1 MRRPLWISTLD
12 DLHRVLP
19 HLERCQLLGVDT
31 ESNGLHAYREQVCLI
46 QISTEDDDYL
56 IDPLALND
64 LSPLGGLFAD
74 PRIEKVFHAAEY
86 DLICL
91 KRDFGFLF
99 VNLFDTM
106 LAGRIL
112 GRSATGLGA
121 MLEWEFGI
129 TVDKHCQRADWR
141 QRPLPHQLITYA
153 QMDTRYLIP
162 LRHRL
167 REELLQCGRFPL
179 AEEDFRRMCLT
190 QVPKGSNNE
199 NGFWRVAGGHTISPT
214 QASVLQQL
222 YDYRE
227 RVAKMQDRP
236 VFKVLSNQTLLQI
249 AKICPQ
255 KTIDLAQICHLTPR
269 QISMYGQ
276 QLLDAVSRG
285 LSSKPPQRPVAP
297 RQNDDFLHRM
307 DVLRSWRKT
316 VAKQMG
322 VESDV
327 ILPREILERIAR
339 HFPRNAQE
347 LEALMEHTPWRFKQY
362 GEQILQTLGVKED

>member
-1 MRRPLWISTLD
+1 MRRPLWISTPD

-19 HLERCQLLGVDT
+19 HLQRSQILGVDT

-56 IDPLALND
+56 IDPIALKN
-64 LSPLGGLFAD
+64 LSPLGDLFAD

-91 KRDFGFLF
+91 KRDFGFLV

-141 QRPLPHQLITYA
+141 QRPLPHQLVTYA
-153 QMDTRYLIP
+153 QMDTHYLIA

-167 REELLQCGRFPL
+167 REELLRCGRLPL

-190 QVPKGSNNE
+190 QAPKGSNGE
-199 NGFWRVAGGHTISPT
+199 NGFWRIAGAHTISPP

-227 RVAKMQDRP
+227 RVARAEDRP
-236 VFKVLSNQTLLQI
+236 VFKVLSNETLLQI
-249 AKICPQ
+249 AKTCPQ
-255 KTIDLAQICHLTPR
+255 KTTDLAQVCRLTPR
-269 QISMYGQ
+269 QISMHGQ
-276 QLLDAVSRG
+276 NLLEAVNRG
-285 LSSKPPQRPVAP
+285 LSSKPLQRPAAP
-297 RQNDDFLHRM
+297 RQNEDFLHRM
-307 DVLRSWRKT
+307 DVLRSWRKG
-316 VAKQMG
+316 AARQMG

-327 ILPREILERIAR
+327 VLPRDILEKIA
-339 HFPRNAQE
+339 HQFPHNAQE

-362 GEQILQTLGVKED
+362 GEQILRALGVQED

>member
-1 MRRPLWISTLD
+1 MRRPLWISTPD
-12 DLHRVLP
+12 DLHRVVP
-19 HLERCQLLGVDT
+19 HLARCQLLGVDT

-153 QMDTRYLIP
+153 QMDTHYLIP
-162 LRHRL
+162 LRHQL
-167 REELLQCGRFPL
+167 REELIQCGRLQL

-190 QVPKGSNNE
+190 QVPKGNNGE
-199 NGFWRVAGGHTISPT
+199 NGFWRVAGGHTISPM

-227 RVAKMQDRP
+227 RVARMEDRP

-249 AKICPQ
+249 AKTCPQ
-255 KTIDLAQICHLTPR
+255 KTTDLAQVCRLTSR
-269 QISMYGQ
+269 QISMHGR
-276 QLLDAVSRG
+276 QLLEAVSRG
-285 LSSKPPQRPVAP
+285 LSSKPLQRPASP
-297 RQNDDFLHRM
+297 RRDDDVLHRM
-307 DVLRSWRKT
+307 DVLRSWRKA
-316 VAKQMG
+316 VARQMG

-327 ILPREILERIAR
+327 VLPREILERIAR
-339 HFPRNAQE
+339 QFPQNAQE
-347 LEALMEHTPWRFKQY
+347 LEVLMEHTPWRFKHY
-362 GEQILQTLGVKED
+362 GAQILQALGVEED